1 MKRLITL
8 ILGIITL
15 SSCNRPFID
24 IPEIT
29 QDELF
34 KSISFLSSD
43 SLKGRKSGTPE
54 GKVAAQYIAGQLLH
68 MGYKPLGEDAFQYF
82 EVITEITAGEN
93 NTLSFDEESAVL
105 NKDFTPY
112 NFSANTEA
120 SGEIVFCGFGFD
132 INEDGIQWND
142 YKDVDLTGKWAL
154 ILRADPELDNPDS
167 KFIPFSGE
175 TSKLLN
181 AKDNGTIGV
190 LFVSGKELY
199 KKDELVELELDQSMS
214 NFGIPAFHITR
225 GFANKLLEGTDKT
238 IELLELQIIESK
250 KPLSFIINK
259 AIFGSCELIHKKVN
273 TQNVVVWL
281 EGTDKKLKDEFIV
294 FGAHYDHLGMG
305 GPNSGSRTVTE
316 IGIHHGADDN
326 ASGVASLI
334 EIAEKLAANRASL
347 KRSVLIMAFGAE
359 EIGLL
364 GSKFFTSNPLV
375 ELDKIKEMVNID
387 MVGRLK
393 PSKDLLVGGSGTAV
407 ESEALLD
414 SLVKPYGLVL
424 SFSPNGFGPSD
435 HAAFYAE
442 NKPVFFF
449 STGAHA
455 DYHTPRDIIDSIN
468 FTGLIKLSDFIY
480 DLGYDLLTR
489 ETNLTYQEAGPKGRL
504 KKSGRKSK
512 VKLGIMPNFGK
523 SDNNGLRVDAVTPQG
538 PAYLGGMKKG
548 DIITAIEGKEISNIY
563 EYMERMSKLRFGQT
577 VNIDVLRDDEKKIL
591 LIQLEEIN

>member
-1 MKRLITL
+1 MKHLITI
-8 ILGIITL
+8 ILGLLIL
-15 SSCNRPFID
+15 SSCNKPFID
-24 IPEIT
+24 FPEIT
-29 QDELF
+29 RDELY
-34 KSISFLSSD
+34 KSIEFLSSD
-43 SLKGRKSGTPE
+43 SLKGRKPGTPE
-54 GKVAAQYIAGQLLH
+54 GRMAAQYIADQLLQV
-68 MGYKPLGEDAFQYF
+68 GYKPIGEDVFQYF
-82 EVITEITAGEN
+82 EVITEIITGEKN
-93 NTLSFDEESAVL
+93 ALSFDEESAVL
-105 NKDFTPY
+105 GKDFTPY

-132 INEDGIQWND
+132 INNDSTQWND
-142 YKDVDLTGKWAL
+142 YKDVDLTDKWAL

-167 KFIPFSGE
+167 KYIPFSGE

-181 AKDNGTIGV
+181 AKDKGAIGV
-190 LFVSGKELY
+190 LFVSGKEY
-199 KKDELVELELDQSMS
+199 DKNDELVELELDQSMS
-214 NFGIPAFHITR
+214 NFGIPAFHISR
-225 GFANKLLEGTDKT
+225 NFANKILLGTDKT
-238 IELLELQIIESK
+238 IEVLEAQIIESK
-250 KPLSFIINK
+250 KPSSFIINK
-259 AIFGSCELIHKKVN
+259 TLAGASELIYKKVN
-273 TQNVVVWL
+273 SQNVVLWL
-281 EGTDKKLKDEFIV
+281 EGTDEKLKEEFIL

-334 EIAEKLAANRASL
+334 EIAEKLAANKASL

-393 PSKDLLVGGSGTAV
+393 STKDLLIGGSGTAV
-407 ESEALLD
+407 ESETLLD
-414 SLVKPYGLVL
+414 SLGKPYDLVL

-449 STGAHA
+449 STGAHD

-468 FTGLIKLSDFIY
+468 FTGLITLSDLIY
-480 DLGYDLLTR
+480 DLGFNLLTR
-489 ETNLTYQEAGPKGRL
+489 KTNLTYQEAGPKGKL

-523 SDNNGLRVDAVTPQG
+523 SDNTGLRVDAVTPQG
-538 PAYLGGMKKG
+538 PAYLGGMKK
-548 DIITAIEGKEISNIY
+548 DDVITAIEGKEIHNIY

-577 VNIDVLRDDEKKIL
+577 VNVDVLRNGENKVL
-591 LIQLEEIN
+591 LIQLEEIE